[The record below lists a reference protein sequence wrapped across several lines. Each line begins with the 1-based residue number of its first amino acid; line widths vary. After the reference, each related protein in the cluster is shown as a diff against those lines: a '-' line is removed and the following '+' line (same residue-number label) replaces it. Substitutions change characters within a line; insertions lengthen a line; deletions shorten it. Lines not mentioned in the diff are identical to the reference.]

1 MILLPPI
8 ADEMKKIVDEYVE
21 LATFNILLKS
31 FIAVKAAEKTRW
43 SEITQAVH
51 LMFAGKS
58 LHIERI
64 AALTEMMILALDIM
78 DDLQDQDN
86 ADIQWMTCPP
96 GYALNAVVAL
106 LMAVIGEAARLE
118 GAPREGIPSFSQ
130 EASRILMKALEGQ
143 FKDLSQSIVTEAD
156 YTEMIQE
163 KSGSLIR
170 LAFYMGYNRSAISAT
185 DIESMNE
192 LAYCIGVISQIE
204 NDIQDVVCF
213 DLKNDLLH
221 KKKTLPILFLLAEPD
236 EDFPY
241 IQEFYAN
248 KLTEQQF
255 IAKKKECI
263 PYIIESGCIE
273 YSRVIQQLYR
283 NEAQRLLA
291 LLSVESSWKDKFA
304 ELTLIQS

>member
-1 MILLPPI
+1 MLPSI
-8 ADEMKKIVDEYVE
+8 AEEMNRIVDEYVE
-21 LATFNILLKS
+21 HAGFNALLKS
-31 FIAVKAAEKTRW
+31 FIAVKAIEKTKW
-43 SEITQAVH
+43 AEITKAVH
-51 LMFAGKS
+51 FMFKGS
-58 LHIERI
+58 SPHIERL

-86 ADIQWMTCPP
+86 TDILWMTCPQ

-118 GAPREGIPSFSQ
+118 GPSREGISPFAQ

-143 FKDLSQSIVTEAD
+143 FKDLSHSNATEAD
-156 YTEMIQE
+156 YMEMIQE

-170 LAFYMGYNRSAISAT
+170 LSCYMGYGSSAISAK
-185 DIESMNE
+185 DMESMNE
-192 LAYCIGVISQIE
+192 LAYCIGGIAQIE
-204 NDIQDVVCF
+204 NDIQDVVRF

-236 EDFPY
+236 KDFPI
-241 IQEFYAN
+241 IQDFYEG

-255 IAKKKECI
+255 LAKKKECI
-263 PYIIESGCIE
+263 TYIIDSGCME
-273 YSRVIQQLYR
+273 YSQVIQQLYR

-291 LLSVESSWKDKFA
+291 SIDVESSWKDQFA
-304 ELTLIQS
+304 KLTFM